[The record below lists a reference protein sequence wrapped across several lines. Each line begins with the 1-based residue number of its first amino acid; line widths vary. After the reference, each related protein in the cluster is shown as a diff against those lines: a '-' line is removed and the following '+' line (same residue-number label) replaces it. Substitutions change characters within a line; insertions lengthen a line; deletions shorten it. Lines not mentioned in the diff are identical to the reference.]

1 MIGKSI
7 KPELEA
13 LIEARDFSTIRE
25 VLDDLFIPDIAEIL
39 SDIEPSD
46 TAVVF
51 RLLPKSVAAETFEYL
66 DLDAQKD
73 LLQELAHEQVIGILN
88 EMHPDDRTALLEELP
103 GTIARD
109 LIARLSAEERHVAR
123 TLLGYPEESVGRLMT
138 PDYVAVREDWT
149 VREVLDHIRG
159 HGKDSE
165 TLDVIYIVDAK
176 GRLIDDIRIREILF
190 APLESTMKQLGDERY
205 VSLQAFDDQ
214 ESCVSTFG
222 KYDRFA
228 LPVLDRDGVLLGIVT
243 IDDVLNVAEEEHTE
257 DIQKFGGVSALEAPY
272 ASVPILTMVRKRAIW
287 LVVLFLGE
295 LLTATAMQYFADHIA
310 RAVIL
315 AMFVPLIISSG
326 GNTGSQAATLII
338 RAMALGEITLKDWWS
353 VMHREI
359 LSGLLLGLI
368 LGTIGFVRIMLWT
381 TFTDI
386 YGEHWELIGLTV
398 GLSLLGVVLWGTIS
412 GSMLPFI
419 LQRFGIDPATSS
431 APFVATIVDVTGI
444 VIYFGVAV
452 LLLTGTLL

>member
-1 MIGKSI
+1 M
-7 KPELEA
+7 
-13 LIEARDFSTIRE
+13 
-25 VLDDLFIPDIAEIL
+25 
-39 SDIEPSD
+39 
-46 TAVVF
+46 
-51 RLLPKSVAAETFEYL
+51 
-66 DLDAQKD
+66 
-73 LLQELAHEQVIGILN
+73 
-88 EMHPDDRTALLEELP
+88 
-103 GTIARD
+103 
-109 LIARLSAEERHVAR
+109 IARLSAEERQVAR

-295 LLTATAMQYFADHIA
+295 LLTATAMQFFEDHIA

-412 GSMLPFI
+412 GSMLPFV

-444 VIYFGVAV
+444 VIYFSVAV